1 MSEKKGRVYL
11 IGAGPGDP
19 GLLTLRGKELLGKA
33 QVVIYDSLVNPQILK
48 FCRPDTELV
57 FAGKTIG
64 QAHITQ
70 EEINELLV
78 IRAKEGKTVA
88 RLKGGD
94 PFVFGRGGEEAEVV
108 VKNGIDIEIVPG
120 VSSVTAV
127 PAYGGI
133 PITHRHYNS
142 SFAVFTGHHKGEDSD
157 YDPTEIETMV
167 FLMGLSNLESIMKK
181 LLESGRKPSTP
192 VAVIS
197 SGTLPEQKSV
207 VGTISDIAEK
217 TRVLDVQT
225 PATIVVGEVASLSEA
240 IGWYEKKPL
249 FGKTIMVTREKEA
262 SSEFSELLASCG
274 AKTIEFPTIAIK
286 PVRGT
291 EEQKLSV
298 RNLGDYDF
306 VVFTSVNGVS
316 NYFDVLASHGKDSRD
331 LRGKKIIAIGEKT
344 SEEILKYG
352 LSADYM
358 PAVYTAEGIISLADK
373 LDLDGK
379 KILIPRAL
387 VAREILPETLRAMG
401 ATVEVLCVYET
412 LVPDY
417 SKQELDVIK
426 EKLSDAEDRSRNVH
440 KLLDRNEFLFASRE
454 RPGAFRQDRVC
465 LHRSRNGRNAAKL
478 RFHPRRNRRHSH
490 DPWAQGKN
498 PGPIPLI
505 KGGLEC
511 PDFLSEKNPLPQKTT
526 GCFAEQYPRATT
538 RI

>member
-11 IGAGPGDP
+11 IGAGPGDA

-64 QAHITQ
+64 QAHISQ

-78 IRAKEGKTVA
+78 SRAEEGKTVA

-94 PFVFGRGGEEAEVV
+94 PFVFGRGGEEAETA
-108 VKNGIDIEIVPG
+108 VKNGIDLEVVPG

-133 PITHRHYNS
+133 PITHRSYNS
-142 SFAVFTGHHKGEDSD
+142 SFAVFTGHHKGEDSE
-157 YDPTEIETMV
+157 YDPAEIETMV
-167 FLMGLSNLESIMKK
+167 FLMGLNNLESIMKK
-181 LLESGRKPSTP
+181 LLGLGKEPSTP

-197 SGTLPEQKSV
+197 SGTLPEQRSV

-225 PATIVVGEVASLSEA
+225 PATIVIGEVASLAEA

-262 SSEFSELLASCG
+262 SSGFSELLASCG

-286 PVRGT
+286 PVGNT
-291 EEQKLSV
+291 KEQKLSV
-298 RNLGDYDF
+298 ENLEDYDF
-306 VVFTSVNGVS
+306 LVFTSVNGVT
-316 NYFDVLASHGKDSRD
+316 NYFQVLASHGKDSRE
-331 LRGKKIIAIGEKT
+331 LKGKEIIAIGEKT
-344 SEEILKYG
+344 SEELLKYG

-358 PAVYTAEGIISLADK
+358 PAVYTAEGIISLAEK
-373 LDLDGK
+373 INLDGK

-387 VAREILPETLRAMG
+387 VAREILPDTLRTMG
-401 ATVEVLCVYET
+401 AEVEVLCVYET

-417 SKQELDVIK
+417 SRQELDLIKMRFADAEIDLVTFTSSSTAANFFSLLGEDPELFGKTGFACIGPVTAATLLGYGFTPSVTADIHTTRGLK
-426 EKLSDAEDRSRNVH
+426 EKI
-440 KLLDRNEFLFASRE
+440 LDLYVS
-454 RPGAFRQDRVC
+454 
-465 LHRSRNGRNAAKL
+465 
-478 RFHPRRNRRHSH
+478 
-490 DPWAQGKN
+490 
-498 PGPIPLI
+498 
-505 KGGLEC
+505 
-511 PDFLSEKNPLPQKTT
+511 
-526 GCFAEQYPRATT
+526 
-538 RI
+538 

>member
-33 QVVIYDSLVNPQILK
+33 EVVIYDSLVNPQILK

-64 QAHITQ
+64 QAHISQ

-78 IRAKEGKTVA
+78 SRAKEGKTVA

-94 PFVFGRGGEEAEVV
+94 PFVFGRGGEEAETVV
-108 VKNGIDIEIVPG
+108 QNGIDLEIIPG

-133 PITHRHYNS
+133 PITHRRYNS
-142 SFAVFTGHHKGEDSD
+142 SFAIFTGHHKGEDSD
-157 YDPTEIETMV
+157 YDPAEIETMV

-197 SGTLPEQKSV
+197 SGTLPEQRSV

-249 FGKTIMVTREKEA
+249 FGKTIMVTREREA

-286 PVRGT
+286 PVRDT

-316 NYFDVLASHGKDSRD
+316 NYFDVLASHGKDSRN

-352 LSADYM
+352 LLADYM
-358 PAVYTAEGIISLADK
+358 PAVYTAEGVISLAEK
-373 LDLDGK
+373 LNLDGK

-417 SKQELDVIK
+417 SKEELDMIK
-426 EKLSDAEDRSRNVH
+426 EKLSDAEIDLVTFTSSSTATNFFS
-440 KLLDRNEFLFASRE
+440 LLGKDPELFGKTGFACIG
-454 RPGAFRQDRVC
+454 PVT
-465 LHRSRNGRNAAKL
+465 AATL
-478 RFHPRRNRRHSH
+478 LSH
-490 DPWAQGKN
+490 GFTPAVTAD
-498 PGPIPLI
+498 IH
-505 KGGLEC
+505 
-511 PDFLSEKNPLPQKTT
+511 
-526 GCFAEQYPRATT
+526 TT
-538 RI
+538 RGLKEKILDFYVS

>member
-11 IGAGPGDP
+11 IGAGPGDA
-19 GLLTLRGKELLGKA
+19 GLLTLRGKELLGEA

-48 FCRPDTELV
+48 FCRPDAELV

-64 QAHITQ
+64 QAHISQ
-70 EEINELLV
+70 EEINRLLV
-78 IRAKEGKTVA
+78 SKAKEGKTVA

-108 VKNGIDIEIVPG
+108 VQNNIDIEIVPG

-133 PITHRHYNS
+133 PITHRSYNS
-142 SFAVFTGHHKGEDSD
+142 SFAVFTGHHQGEDSD
-157 YDPTEIETMV
+157 YDPAEIETLV

-181 LLESGRKPSTP
+181 LLESGKKPSTP

-197 SGTLPEQKSV
+197 SGTLPEQRSV

-225 PATIVVGEVASLSEA
+225 PATIVVGEVAALAET

-249 FGKTIMVTREKEA
+249 FGRTIMVTREKEA

-298 RNLGDYDF
+298 ENLENYDF
-306 VVFTSVNGVS
+306 LVFTSVNGVS
-316 NYFDVLASHGKDSRD
+316 NYFEVLASHGKDSRE
-331 LRGKKIIAIGEKT
+331 LKGKKIIAIGEKT
-344 SEEILKYG
+344 AEQLLKYN

-358 PAVYTAEGIISLADK
+358 PAVYTAEGIISLAEK
-373 LDLDGK
+373 LNLNGK

-387 VAREILPETLRAMG
+387 VARELLPETLRTMG
-401 ATVEVLCVYET
+401 AEVEVLCVYET

-417 SKQELDVIK
+417 SKEELGAIKAKLSEAEIDLVTFTSSSTTANFFSLLGEAPELFSKTGFACIGPVTAATLLGYGFAPAVTADIHTTRGLK
-426 EKLSDAEDRSRNVH
+426 EKI
-440 KLLDRNEFLFASRE
+440 LDLYVS
-454 RPGAFRQDRVC
+454 
-465 LHRSRNGRNAAKL
+465 
-478 RFHPRRNRRHSH
+478 
-490 DPWAQGKN
+490 
-498 PGPIPLI
+498 
-505 KGGLEC
+505 
-511 PDFLSEKNPLPQKTT
+511 
-526 GCFAEQYPRATT
+526 
-538 RI
+538 

>member
-33 QVVIYDSLVNPQILK
+33 EVVIYDSLVNPQILK

-64 QAHITQ
+64 QAHISQ

-78 IRAKEGKTVA
+78 SRAKEGKTVA

-94 PFVFGRGGEEAEVV
+94 PFVFGRGGEEAETVV
-108 VKNGIDIEIVPG
+108 QNGIDLEIIPG

-133 PITHRHYNS
+133 PITHRRYNS
-142 SFAVFTGHHKGEDSD
+142 SFAIFTGHHKGEDSD
-157 YDPTEIETMV
+157 YDPAEIETMV

-197 SGTLPEQKSV
+197 SGTLPEQRSV

-249 FGKTIMVTREKEA
+249 FGKTIMVTREREA

-286 PVRGT
+286 PVRDT

-352 LSADYM
+352 LLADYM
-358 PAVYTAEGIISLADK
+358 PAVYTAEGVISLAEK
-373 LDLDGK
+373 LNLDGK

-417 SKQELDVIK
+417 SKEELDMIK
-426 EKLSDAEDRSRNVH
+426 EKLSDAEIDLVTFTSSSTATNFFS
-440 KLLDRNEFLFASRE
+440 LLGKDPELFGKTGFACIG
-454 RPGAFRQDRVC
+454 PVT
-465 LHRSRNGRNAAKL
+465 AATL
-478 RFHPRRNRRHSH
+478 LSH
-490 DPWAQGKN
+490 GFTPAVTAD
-498 PGPIPLI
+498 IH
-505 KGGLEC
+505 
-511 PDFLSEKNPLPQKTT
+511 
-526 GCFAEQYPRATT
+526 TT
-538 RI
+538 RGLKEKILDFYVS